1 MRWKNHTK
9 KVVTL
14 KAEHNGASIG
24 IDSIGEYFEVYLE
37 FANMVVIFGE
47 FSSLAKAKKYVKNGM
62 DQIDSIIQH
71 LIAIQREVSDF

>member
-1 MRWKNHTK
+1 MRWKNHTTK
-9 KVVTL
+9 IVTL
-14 KAEHNGASIG
+14 KAEHNGAWIG
-24 IDSIGEYFEVYLE
+24 IDSIGTYFQVYLE
-37 FANMVVIFGE
+37 FGGIKIVFGE